1 MSCYVVDASV
11 AVKWFVPEPH
21 SQAALRF
28 LDGDRQ
34 LIAPDLLVPEIGNT
48 LWKKV
53 TRKEVPL
60 RVAKEILQM
69 LNTTPIEF
77 YPSAPMLETALNI
90 SIKERRSI
98 YDSLYLAL
106 ALLRECRL
114 ITADEKL
121 LNSLRKSP
129 LANHLLWIQDY

>member
-1 MSCYVVDASV
+1 MTCYVVDASV

-21 SQAALRF
+21 TQAALRF
-28 LDGDRQ
+28 LDGDHQ

-69 LNTTPIEF
+69 LNTTPIDF
-77 YPSAPMLETALNI
+77 YPSAPLLETALNI
-90 SIKERRSI
+90 SIKERRNI

-106 ALLRECRL
+106 ALLKKCRL
-114 ITADEKL
+114 VTADEKL
-121 LNSLRKSP
+121 LNFLRKSP
-129 LANHLLWIQDY
+129 LADHLLWVQDY